1 MIYVF
6 IVFLIFLVMGVP
18 VAFAIGAS
26 GMVFF
31 LLNTH
36 FPLTH
41 IAQLPLTQV
50 QSISMLAIPLF
61 ILAGNL
67 MNAGKITDKIFSF
80 AKELV
85 AGFPAVLGTP
95 MLWPASFL
103 RACPAAPRRMQA
115 AWYHRDGSHDEKR
128 L

>member
-41 IAQLPLTQV
+41 IAQLPLTQDV
-50 QSISMLAIPLF
+50 YKRQ
-61 ILAGNL
+61 
-67 MNAGKITDKIFSF
+67 IF
-80 AKELV
+80 L
-85 AGFPAVLGTP
+85 LNN
-95 MLWPASFL
+95 
-103 RACPAAPRRMQA
+103 
-115 AWYHRDGSHDEKR
+115 
-128 L
+128 

>member
-67 MNAGKITDKIFSF
+67 MNNGGVTKR
-80 AKELV
+80 LV
-85 AGFPAVLGTP
+85 SLATLLTGHEGRACSDQRGLKHSDGRCIWFRYGRCSHGS
-95 MLWPASFL
+95 PASG
-103 RACPAAPRRMQA
+103 A
-115 AWYHRDGSHDEKR
+115 
-128 L
+128 